1 MEQFDKLL
9 EKLGLETGPKIKCIV
24 CGVEK
29 PWNELKFFKYGEGIC
44 RRCWYS
50 DEEMDVN

>member
-1 MEQFDKLL
+1 MEHDELL
-9 EKLGLETGPKIKCIV
+9 EKLGLETDSKIKCIV

-29 PWNELKFFKYGEGIC
+29 PENELKFFKHGEGIC

-50 DEEMDVN
+50 DEEV